1 MRYPILIEEGTDTA
15 AFGVVVPDLPGCF
28 SAGDTLD
35 EAVEAAKE
43 AAAAWIDTALDQGLP
58 VPEPSTLEA
67 ARKLR
72 GYKGWAVGLIDLEDT
87 LFDDTVERVNITL
100 PRRVLRR
107 LDDMARRA
115 GQTRSGL
122 IAHLTVAR
130 SAPDSE
136 ERRGVRRRT

>member
-1 MRYPILIEEGTDTA
+1 MRYPILIEEGTDTS

-43 AAAAWIDTALDQGLP
+43 AAAAWIDTALDQGLS

-72 GYKGWAVGLIDLEDT
+72 SYKGWAVGLIDLEDT

-100 PRRVLRR
+100 PRPRAGRHGR
-107 LDDMARRA
+107 ATARRA
-115 GQTRSGL
+115 PNDAPAPRRANSGW
-122 IAHLTVAR
+122 A
-130 SAPDSE
+130 
-136 ERRGVRRRT
+136 GRRTDWSRLP